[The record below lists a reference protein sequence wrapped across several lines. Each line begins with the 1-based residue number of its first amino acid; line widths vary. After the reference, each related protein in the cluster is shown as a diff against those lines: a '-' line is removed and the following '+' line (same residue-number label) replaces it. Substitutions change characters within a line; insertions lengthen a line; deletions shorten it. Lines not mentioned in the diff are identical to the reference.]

1 MFLLNKKYIL
11 IGMYFLFNNNV
22 INYSTWTDILLD
34 NTCIEKGTLAS
45 KAIVFVEFDV
55 FEKMYESLI
64 RNLNVFSDPN
74 GPV

>member
-1 MFLLNKKYIL
+1 M
-11 IGMYFLFNNNV
+11 
-22 INYSTWTDILLD
+22 LLD
-34 NTCIEKGTLAS
+34 NTSIEKGTLAS
-45 KAIVFVEFDV
+45 KAIVFVEFGV